1 MTHHAAYSRPQRD
14 PSGLS
19 RLSCSFCGKTA
30 DHVRFL
36 TAGASGGMICDRCW
50 LVASV
55 IFVKAYLAALLA
67 FVRPQPAP

>member
-1 MTHHAAYSRPQRD
+1 MTHSAAYARPLRD
-14 PSGLS
+14 ASELS

-50 LVASV
+50 LVASAV
-55 IFVKAYLAALLA
+55 FVKAYVMSLLA
-67 FVRPQPAP
+67 FVRPQTAR

>member
-1 MTHHAAYSRPQRD
+1 MTHHAAYAQPLRD
-14 PSGLS
+14 PSDLS

-36 TAGASGGMICDRCW
+36 TAGVAGGMICDRCW

-55 IFVKAYLAALLA
+55 VFVKAYLASLLA
-67 FVRPQPAP
+67 FVRPQPAR

>member
-1 MTHHAAYSRPQRD
+1 MTHHAAYARPFRD
-14 PSGLS
+14 PSDLA

-55 IFVKAYLAALLA
+55 IFVKAYLAALFAL
-67 FVRPQPAP
+67 VRSQPAR

>member
-1 MTHHAAYSRPQRD
+1 MTHHAAHARPQRD
-14 PSGLS
+14 PSDLS

-36 TAGASGGMICDRCW
+36 TAGVSGGMICDRCW

-55 IFVKAYLAALLA
+55 VFVKAYLASLLA
-67 FVRPQPAP
+67 FVRPQPAR

>member
-1 MTHHAAYSRPQRD
+1 MTHHAAYARPQRD
-14 PSGLS
+14 PCDLS
-19 RLSCSFCGKTA
+19 RLSCSFCGRTA

-55 IFVKAYLAALLA
+55 VFLKAYVMSLLA
-67 FVRPQPAP
+67 FVRPQPAR

>member
-1 MTHHAAYSRPQRD
+1 MTHHAAYARPQRD
-14 PSGLS
+14 LSDLS

-36 TAGASGGMICDRCW
+36 TAGMAGGMICDRCW

-55 IFVKAYLAALLA
+55 VFLKTYVTSLLA
-67 FVRPQPAP
+67 FVRPQPAR